1 MENNSPDCEICGLES
16 QGFHFGVLSCRACS
30 AFFRRTATSPKWA
43 MKKCAN
49 PKKCEPGIAGYQ
61 CKPCRLK
68 RCYEVG
74 MDTKKFQFD
83 RDGLLVRTKKTK
95 DLPKSFEIFVGR
107 PEYVLFCTPGTSA
120 QISNPKTLIDVSYLV
135 DKASKILLDGP
146 EKPLIARDQ
155 LHKLAIG
162 FSFLGNTATE
172 MKEFNHSTKEDVMK
186 IWEFYFLTV
195 ARWLTYFDE
204 FQKLEHEVQMQILL
218 AIWHVWGRLDKLLA
232 TAVNRRRGYC
242 PTKNLLTLSNGV
254 FIDMDKQEVD
264 VEWMTNYNPEQVLTF
279 IDGVR
284 ARELI
289 SDIDPLVDLEPSD
302 IEAAYM
308 LAQLSFHYAGKR
320 YPGEIEEICDHL
332 QDVLASNL
340 HDYYLQDR
348 KMERYSGRLAKLMKV
363 NGAVQ
368 KNIWENRSKIE
379 ISKTFDM
386 LSIEISHPEMF
397 YDTGF

>member
-1 MENNSPDCEICGLES
+1 MDQNGPECEVCGLES

-30 AFFRRTATSPKWA
+30 AFFRRTATVPKWHQ
-43 MKKCAN
+43 KNCQKPSKCKN
-49 PKKCEPGIAGYQ
+49 GEGQYH

-68 RCYEVG
+68 RCIAVG
-74 MDTKKFQFD
+74 MNTENFQFD
-83 RDGLLVRTKKTK
+83 RDGLVAKLKKPK
-95 DLPKSFEIFVGR
+95 LPKSFEMFVGR

-120 QISNPKTLIDVSYLV
+120 QISNPKTLIDVSGLV
-135 DKASKILLDGP
+135 NKASNVLLTGP
-146 EKPLIARDQ
+146 EIPIIARDQ

-162 FSFLGNTATE
+162 FSFLENTSTN
-172 MKEFNHSTKEDVMK
+172 MKDFPHSSKEDVLK

-204 FQKLEHEVQMQILL
+204 FQKLDHKIQMTLLL

-232 TAVNRRRGYC
+232 TAINRRRGLC

-254 FIDMDKQEVD
+254 FIDMEHQEVD
-264 VEWMTNYNPEQVLTF
+264 VDWMTNYEPEQVLTF

-284 ARELI
+284 ARELTKE
-289 SDIDPLVDLEPSD
+289 IDPLVELEPSD
-302 IEAAYM
+302 IESAYM
-308 LAQLSFHYAGKR
+308 LAQLCFHYAGKR
-320 YPGEIEEICDHL
+320 FAGEIQEICDHL
-332 QDVLASNL
+332 QDVLAQNL
-340 HDYYLQDR
+340 HEYYQNEKKID
-348 KMERYSGRLAKLMKV
+348 RYSGRLAKLIKI

-368 KNIWENRSKIE
+368 KNIWENRSKIK

-386 LSIEISHPEMF
+386 LSIETSHPEMF